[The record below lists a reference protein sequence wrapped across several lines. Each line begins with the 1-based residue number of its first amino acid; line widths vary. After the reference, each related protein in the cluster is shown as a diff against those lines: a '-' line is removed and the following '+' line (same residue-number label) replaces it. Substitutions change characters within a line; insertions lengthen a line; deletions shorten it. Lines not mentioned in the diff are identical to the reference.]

1 MVNRDY
7 KNYSQFFYHS
17 NDDVLVKENKWISNI
32 LVQYLKKDNTKKI
45 LDFGC
50 GSGDWLNELYS
61 YSNCLYA
68 TDVSANAIKYCEKNY
83 QMKINYFIFNNQN
96 IPLNNNYIDVV
107 IIFWVFQEIIDDK
120 SLKTIISEI
129 KRIIKKNGLIIFV
142 DNLYSDIRKEI
153 KTSSMGELM
162 QIDNSIIRQQKNN
175 SMKAIF
181 SNNEFKLL
189 FHSEYGSSYCEI
201 FQYII

>member
-1 MVNRDY
+1 MNRDY

-32 LVQYLKKDNTKKI
+32 LTQYLKKDNTKKI

-68 TDVSANAIKYCEKNY
+68 TDVSINAIRYCKKNY
-83 QMKINYFIFNNQN
+83 QMKINYFIFDNQN

-120 SLKTIISEI
+120 SLKIIISEI

-175 SMKAIF
+175 SMKTIF
-181 SNNEFKLL
+181 PNNEFKLL
-189 FHSEYGSSYCEI
+189 FHSEYESSYCEI

>member
-1 MVNRDY
+1 MNRDY

-32 LVQYLKKDNTKKI
+32 LTQYLKKDNTKKI

-68 TDVSANAIKYCEKNY
+68 TDVSINAIRYCKKNY
-83 QMKINYFIFNNQN
+83 QMKINYFIFDNQN

-120 SLKTIISEI
+120 SLKIIISEI

-175 SMKAIF
+175 SMKNIF
-181 SNNEFKLL
+181 PNNEFKLL
-189 FHSEYGSSYCEI
+189 FHSEYESSYCEI